1 MIKQMQLKAF
11 LKKYPYAAC
20 VLPKY
25 IDMSDDKYF
34 VRFNSS
40 LTLVEFGYLSDN
52 WALQLSE

>member
-40 LTLVEFGYLSDN
+40 LTLLEFGYLSDN
-52 WALQLSE
+52 WAL